1 MIRKNK
7 RHIALIT
14 TLGIIATAIVPGS
27 SASASEDID
36 YKTAL
41 KDSIIFYDSNK
52 CGKDAGENNAFNWRG
67 ACHTSD
73 GSDVG
78 LDLSGGYHDAGDHV
92 KFGLPQGYAASV
104 MGWALYEFKDGFDLS
119 GNTTKQLEQLK
130 HFTDYFLKC
139 HPSSNIFYYQVGDGD
154 VDHNYWGSPEKQT
167 EARKTLFVADSGK
180 PASDVLGETSAAL
193 SLMYLNYK
201 NIDASY
207 ANRCLQA
214 AKELYNMGKNNRG
227 CGSGQSYYVSSAY
240 GDDLAWAA
248 VWLYKADGNTQY
260 LNEAKEF
267 VMLNSS
273 SLDDNWTMC
282 WNSMKIPVVLKLAE
296 ITGENKYKSAMK
308 FNLDYW
314 KNSVRTTPGGLK
326 YLTEWGVLRYSAAE
340 SMVAL
345 AYYKQNKDESLKSFA
360 KSQLDYIL
368 GKNPKNMSYMVGFG
382 SNYPKHPHHR
392 AANGY
397 TNDNHDNEKEAK
409 HVLTGA
415 LVGGPDAN
423 DNYTDDINK
432 YQYSEVAID
441 YNAGLVGA
449 LAGMTQFTY
458 TYNKDVILGDVN
470 GDGQITMADC
480 IALKRYLTNSY
491 YKINKLNADINKDGV
506 VDTSDLL
513 ELYDL
518 I

>member
-1 MIRKNK
+1 MIKKSRSY
-7 RHIALIT
+7 IALIT
-14 TLGIIATAIVPGS
+14 ALGIMATAIIPGRI
-27 SASASEDID
+27 ARASEGMD

-41 KDSIIFYDSNK
+41 KDSIIFYDANK
-52 CGKDAGENNAFNWRG
+52 CGKDAGENNEFDWRG
-67 ACHTSD
+67 ACHTTD

-119 GNTTKQLEQLK
+119 GNTSKQLQQLK

-139 HPSSNIFYYQVGDGD
+139 HPTQNIFYYQVGDGD
-154 VDHNYWGSPEKQT
+154 VDHNYWGSPEKQPGS
-167 EARKTLFVADSGK
+167 RKTLFVADSGK

-201 NIDASY
+201 GKDISY
-207 ANRCLQA
+207 ANKCLQA

-227 CGSGQSYYVSSAY
+227 CGNGQSYYVSSQY
-240 GDDLAWAA
+240 NDDLAWAA
-248 VWLYKADGNTQY
+248 TWLYKAAGDNQY
-260 LNEAKEF
+260 LSDAKELI
-267 VMLNSS
+267 MSNSS

-282 WNSMKIPVVLKLAE
+282 WNSMKLPVILKLAE
-296 ITGENKYKSAMK
+296 ITGEAKYKSAMK
-308 FNLDYW
+308 YNLDYW
-314 KNSVRTTPGGLK
+314 KNSIKTTPGGLK

-340 SMVAL
+340 SMLAL
-345 AYYKQNKDESLKSFA
+345 AYYKQTKDESLKNFA

-368 GKNPKNMSYMVGFG
+368 GKNPKNMSYVVGFG

-409 HVLTGA
+409 YVLTGA

-423 DNYTDDINK
+423 DNYVEDINQ
-432 YQYSEVAID
+432 YQFTEVAID

-449 LAGMTQFTY
+449 LSGMVQY
-458 TYNKDVILGDVN
+458 TYEKSVLLGDVD
-470 GDGQITMADC
+470 GDGQITMSDV
-480 IALKRYLTNSY
+480 IALKKYLLGKSG
-491 YKINKLNADINKDGV
+491 DINTKAADVNNDGE
-506 VDTSDLL
+506 VDIADLYDIYDLL
-513 ELYDL
+513 
-518 I
+518 